1 MLNPALIV
9 FLQPEL
15 RSERGGHFFQYISG
29 IIESLKV
36 KGFKSL
42 LIANEDFNYGIHH
55 RPTNCF
61 KKINIPAHN
70 RYLMLGNI
78 ISENIRCIGEFKKII
93 EGISKNQPD
102 TLFFVDTIL
111 NNKVL
116 GFAFACRQSAK
127 IFPNIRFAVVFRFTY
142 KSNSIIYTWLQKKLH
157 LWFYKFVKKLVVGNR
172 MIMITDSTLLKE
184 SYDNNIPPVTKLFP
198 LPIRQALYSDILLKR
213 TEKKNQCIGFIGGK
227 GGYKGLDVFL
237 KIIIQLQHTS
247 CTFLVHGVE
256 NTEDLF
262 QYANSKLNPEELSS
276 FYKISERIFTLSF
289 LDEADYLLMFAKI
302 DIILIPYS
310 SLQFVEGTS
319 TIFTE
324 SVSAGILTL
333 VPENSWMS
341 HELLSAEMNELVVD
355 FNNTNAAA
363 YQLDDIL
370 INKTAIQSKMNTFLN
385 NWQSYHS
392 ADTFTDILMSS
403 L

>member
-1 MLNPALIV
+1 
-9 FLQPEL
+9 
-15 RSERGGHFFQYISG
+15 
-29 IIESLKV
+29 
-36 KGFKSL
+36 
-42 LIANEDFNYGIHH
+42 
-55 RPTNCF
+55 
-61 KKINIPAHN
+61 
-70 RYLMLGNI
+70 
-78 ISENIRCIGEFKKII
+78 
-93 EGISKNQPD
+93 
-102 TLFFVDTIL
+102 
-111 NNKVL
+111 
-116 GFAFACRQSAK
+116 
-127 IFPNIRFAVVFRFTY
+127 
-142 KSNSIIYTWLQKKLH
+142 
-157 LWFYKFVKKLVVGNR
+157 
-172 MIMITDSTLLKE
+172 
-184 SYDNNIPPVTKLFP
+184 
-198 LPIRQALYSDILLKR
+198 
-213 TEKKNQCIGFIGGK
+213 
-227 GGYKGLDVFL
+227 
-237 KIIIQLQHTS
+237 LQHTS
-247 CTFLVHGVE
+247 CAFLVHGVE